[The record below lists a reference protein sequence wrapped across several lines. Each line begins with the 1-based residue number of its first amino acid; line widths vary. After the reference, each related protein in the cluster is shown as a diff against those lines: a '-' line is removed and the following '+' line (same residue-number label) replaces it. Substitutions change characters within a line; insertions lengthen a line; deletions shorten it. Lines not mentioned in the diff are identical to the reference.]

1 MLKGTRRGELHAVM
15 HQRRLQYRSQKK
27 DCHQTVIAQQV
38 CKQKNV
44 TSKSLTNEQA
54 YFEKDCCD
62 DSDDGK
68 NDLAGRIKEPT
79 KDQLTIDIHDV

>member
-1 MLKGTRRGELHAVM
+1 MVNCIAACCDASKTIAKQITKKGLPPNCYSTAS
-15 HQRRLQYRSQKK
+15 LQTKER
-27 DCHQTVIAQQV
+27 A
-38 CKQKNV
+38 
-44 TSKSLTNEQA
+44 SKSLTNEQA

-68 NDLAGRIKEPT
+68 NDLAGRIKEPS